1 MFGKVVTS
9 HPELAAVNF
18 TGSVPTFQWLWKA
31 VGENL
36 DKYTGFPKVCCNG
49 QIFVVRFCE
58 YTVLTFT
65 FFLAHRRVWG

>member
-1 MFGKVVTS
+1 MFGKVVTA

-36 DKYTGFPKVCCNG
+36 DKYTGFPKVFDIIGVSLFQFYLDTNP
-49 QIFVVRFCE
+49 
-58 YTVLTFT
+58 
-65 FFLAHRRVWG
+65 